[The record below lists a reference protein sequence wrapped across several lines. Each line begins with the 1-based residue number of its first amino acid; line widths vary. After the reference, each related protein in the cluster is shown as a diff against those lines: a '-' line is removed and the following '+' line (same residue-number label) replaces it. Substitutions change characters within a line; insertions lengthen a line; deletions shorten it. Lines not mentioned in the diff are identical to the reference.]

1 MNSDNEE
8 LIELLE
14 DAIVEKG
21 AIAHMQDLDRRQKQ
35 HRRAWFYSI
44 AAAAACIILF
54 FGVSLKLGH
63 DAQTVGYAF
72 NPVDGQMGG
81 SEITALMQNHQIA
94 EARVAITEA
103 REKLAQEI
111 ENPSSSDP
119 EYMEQL
125 SIDSQELDLLDAV
138 CLLREGRYFKAKKAL
153 QQIVKDNGAFASDA
167 QSLLEAL

>member
-1 MNSDNEE
+1 MNSNNEE

-21 AIAHMQDLDRRQKQ
+21 AIAHMQDLDRRQKR
-35 HRRAWFYSI
+35 HRRVWFSSI

-63 DAQTVGYAF
+63 DARTVGYAF

-81 SEITALMQNHQIA
+81 SEITALMQNHQIV
-94 EARVAITEA
+94 EARDAITEA
-103 REKLAQEI
+103 RGKLVQETD
-111 ENPSSSDP
+111 NPSSSDP
-119 EYMEQL
+119 EYLEQL
-125 SIDSQELDLLDAV
+125 SIDSQELDLLEAV

-153 QQIVKDNGAFASDA
+153 QQIVKCNGAFASEA

>member
-1 MNSDNEE
+1 MISDKEE
-8 LIELLE
+8 LVELLE

-21 AIAHMQDLDRRQKQ
+21 AIAHMQDLDRRQKR
-35 HRRAWFYSI
+35 HRRIWFSSV

-63 DAQTVGYAF
+63 DARAVGYAF

-94 EARVAITEA
+94 EARDAISEA

-111 ENPSSSDP
+111 DNPSSSDP

-125 SIDSQELDLLDAV
+125 SIDSQELDLLEAV

-153 QQIVKDNGAFASDA
+153 QQIVKCNGAFVSEA

>member
-1 MNSDNEE
+1 MISNNEE

-21 AIAHMQDLDRRQKQ
+21 AIAHMQDLDRRQKR
-35 HRRAWFYSI
+35 HRRLWFCSV

-54 FGVSLKLGH
+54 IGVSLKLGH

-81 SEITALMQNHQIA
+81 SEITALMQNHQMA
-94 EARVAITEA
+94 EAREAIIEA
-103 REKLAQEI
+103 RGKLVQEI
-111 ENPSSSDP
+111 DNPSSSDP

-125 SIDSQELDLLDAV
+125 SIDSQELDLLEAV
-138 CLLREGRYFKAKKAL
+138 CFLREGRYFKAKKAL
-153 QQIVKDNGAFASDA
+153 QQIVEGNGAFASEA